1 MIIYPAIDLQDGKC
15 VRLTKGNFDEKTI
28 YSRSPLEQAK
38 VFQEIGFKYLHIVDL
53 DRTISKDKSN
63 LETIKN
69 IIDNTT
75 LNIQVGGGL
84 RTEDTIEEVMDLG
97 IDNAVLG
104 TAAVN
109 NPDLLITMSQKYKNK
124 ISVGLDV
131 REKMIAL
138 KGWKD
143 QTQISCFDF
152 LNTIKNLPL
161 RSIIFTDINK
171 DGMKQGINIDDTLKM
186 AESSKIS
193 VIASGGVSNIE
204 DIKMIKSKNKI
215 PAQRDTLYTKKEI
228 FDNHDPKFYE
238 PLVKRDSYN
247 PMVLLN

>member
-15 VRLTKGNFDEKTI
+15 VRLAKGNFDEKTI

-84 RTEDTIEEVMDLG
+84 RTEDTIEEVIDLG

-138 KGWKD
+138 QGWKD

-215 PAQRDTLYTKKEI
+215 GGVIVGKAIYDGLI
-228 FDNHDPKFYE
+228 NLND
-238 PLVKRDSYN
+238 LVKFSA
-247 PMVLLN
+247 

>member
-15 VRLTKGNFDEKTI
+15 VRLTKGNFEEKTI

-53 DRTISKDKSN
+53 DRTISNDKSN

-84 RTEDTIEEVMDLG
+84 RTEDTIEEVIDLG

-171 DGMKQGINIDDTLKM
+171 DGMKQGINIDDTFKM

-215 PAQRDTLYTKKEI
+215 GGVIVGKAIYDGLI
-228 FDNHDPKFYE
+228 NLND
-238 PLVKRDSYN
+238 LVKFSA
-247 PMVLLN
+247 

>member
-15 VRLTKGNFDEKTI
+15 VRLTKGNFDKKTI

-84 RTEDTIEEVMDLG
+84 RTEDTIEEVIDLG

-138 KGWKD
+138 QGWKD

-204 DIKMIKSKNKI
+204 DIKMIKLKNKI
-215 PAQRDTLYTKKEI
+215 GGVIVGKAIYDGLI
-228 FDNHDPKFYE
+228 NLND
-238 PLVKRDSYN
+238 LVKFSA
-247 PMVLLN
+247 

>member
-38 VFQEIGFKYLHIVDL
+38 VFQDIGFKYLHIVDL

-84 RTEDTIEEVMDLG
+84 RTEDTIEEVIDLG
-97 IDNAVLG
+97 IDNVVLG

-109 NPDLLITMSQKYKNK
+109 NPDLLIAMSQKYKNK

-138 KGWKD
+138 QGWKD

-186 AESSKIS
+186 AESTKIS

-215 PAQRDTLYTKKEI
+215 GGVIVGKAIYDGLI
-228 FDNHDPKFYE
+228 NLND
-238 PLVKRDSYN
+238 LVKFSA
-247 PMVLLN
+247 

>member
-84 RTEDTIEEVMDLG
+84 RTEDAIAEVIDLG
-97 IDNAVLG
+97 IDNVVLG

-215 PAQRDTLYTKKEI
+215 GGVIVGKAIYDGLI
-228 FDNHDPKFYE
+228 NLND
-238 PLVKRDSYN
+238 LVKFSA
-247 PMVLLN
+247 

>member
-15 VRLTKGNFDEKTI
+15 VRLTKGNFDVKTI

-53 DRTISKDKSN
+53 DRTISNDKSN

-84 RTEDTIEEVMDLG
+84 RTEDTVAEVINLG
-97 IDNAVLG
+97 IDNVVLG

-215 PAQRDTLYTKKEI
+215 GGVIVGKAIYDGLI
-228 FDNHDPKFYE
+228 NLND
-238 PLVKRDSYN
+238 LVKFSA
-247 PMVLLN
+247 

>member
-38 VFQEIGFKYLHIVDL
+38 VFQDIGFKYLHIVDL

-63 LETIKN
+63 LDTIKN

-75 LNIQVGGGL
+75 LKIQVGGGL
-84 RTEDTIEEVMDLG
+84 RTEDTIEEVIDLG

-138 KGWKD
+138 QGWKD

-215 PAQRDTLYTKKEI
+215 GGVIVGKAIYDGLI
-228 FDNHDPKFYE
+228 NLND
-238 PLVKRDSYN
+238 LVKFSA
-247 PMVLLN
+247 

>member
-84 RTEDTIEEVMDLG
+84 RTEDTIEEVIDLG
-97 IDNAVLG
+97 IDNVVLG

-138 KGWKD
+138 QGWKD

-215 PAQRDTLYTKKEI
+215 GGVIVGKAIYDGLI
-228 FDNHDPKFYE
+228 NLND
-238 PLVKRDSYN
+238 LVKFSA
-247 PMVLLN
+247 

>member
-53 DRTISKDKSN
+53 DRTISNDKSN

-84 RTEDTIEEVMDLG
+84 RTEDTIEEVIDLG

-215 PAQRDTLYTKKEI
+215 GGVIVGKTIYDGLI
-228 FDNHDPKFYE
+228 NLND
-238 PLVKRDSYN
+238 LVKFSA
-247 PMVLLN
+247 

>member
-15 VRLTKGNFDEKTI
+15 IRLTKGNFDEKTI

-84 RTEDTIEEVMDLG
+84 RTEDTIEEVIDLG

-215 PAQRDTLYTKKEI
+215 GGVIVGKAIYDGLI
-228 FDNHDPKFYE
+228 NLND
-238 PLVKRDSYN
+238 LVKFSA
-247 PMVLLN
+247 

>member
-15 VRLTKGNFDEKTI
+15 VRLTKGNFDKKTI

-84 RTEDTIEEVMDLG
+84 RTEDTIEEVIDLG
-97 IDNAVLG
+97 IDNVVLG

-138 KGWKD
+138 QGWKD

-215 PAQRDTLYTKKEI
+215 GGVIVGKAIYDGLI
-228 FDNHDPKFYE
+228 NLND
-238 PLVKRDSYN
+238 LVKFSA
-247 PMVLLN
+247 

>member
-15 VRLTKGNFDEKTI
+15 VRLTKGNFDKKTI

-84 RTEDTIEEVMDLG
+84 RTEDTIEEVIDLG
-97 IDNAVLG
+97 IDNVVLG

-109 NPDLLITMSQKYKNK
+109 NPDLLIAMSQKYKNK

-138 KGWKD
+138 QGWKD

-215 PAQRDTLYTKKEI
+215 GGVIVGKAIYDGLI
-228 FDNHDPKFYE
+228 NLND
-238 PLVKRDSYN
+238 LVKFSA
-247 PMVLLN
+247 

>member
-15 VRLTKGNFDEKTI
+15 VRITKGNFDKKTI

-38 VFQEIGFKYLHIVDL
+38 VYQEIGFKYLHIVDL
-53 DRTISKDKSN
+53 DRTISNDKSN

-84 RTEDTIEEVMDLG
+84 RTEDTVAEVINLG
-97 IDNAVLG
+97 IDNVVLG

-109 NPDLLITMSQKYKNK
+109 NPDLLITISQKYKNK

-138 KGWKD
+138 QGWKD

-215 PAQRDTLYTKKEI
+215 GGVIVGKAIYDGLI
-228 FDNHDPKFYE
+228 NLND
-238 PLVKRDSYN
+238 LVKFSA
-247 PMVLLN
+247 

>member
-84 RTEDTIEEVMDLG
+84 RTEDTIEEVIDLG

-138 KGWKD
+138 QGWKD

-186 AESSKIS
+186 AESTKIS

-215 PAQRDTLYTKKEI
+215 GGVIVGKAIYDGLI
-228 FDNHDPKFYE
+228 NLND
-238 PLVKRDSYN
+238 LVKFSA
-247 PMVLLN
+247 